1 MRSLRPLSLAAT
13 VAVALSSGACTT
25 SLSGLGGT
33 SSYSCPLP
41 QGGHCKPIS
50 QVYEDSLEPGF
61 GDASRAASKADQDA
75 EAAVAPVATAT
86 PVSPSAA
93 TAPPAPAYR
102 APAAVPEGNGFTIP
116 GLPAALLTRPRVLRV
131 YIAPWA
137 DNDDT
142 LLEGR
147 RAYVKLDEGRWRLD
161 HFRKAEQKA
170 FAPIQPPPAV
180 PAAPLSEV
188 RKGADAI
195 AQSLGNSPFM
205 PAAVAD
211 RLRESQERMQ

>member
-1 MRSLRPLSLAAT
+1 MKPLRALPLTATVLAA
-13 VAVALSSGACTT
+13 LLSGACTN
-25 SLSGLGGT
+25 LSGIGGS

-41 QGGHCKPIS
+41 KGGHCKPIT
-50 QVYEDSLEPGF
+50 QVYEDSLSPDF
-61 GDASRAASKADQDA
+61 GAAPA
-75 EAAVAPVATAT
+75 AAVEADDSAPVAA
-86 PVSPSAA
+86 PASPSAA
-93 TAPPAPAYR
+93 PAPVRPMVTAPT
-102 APAAVPEGNGFTIP
+102 GNGFTIP
-116 GLPAALLTRPRVLRV
+116 GLPASLLTRPRVLRV

-137 DNDDT
+137 DSEDT

-170 FAPIQPPPAV
+170 YAPIQPPPA
-180 PAAPLSEV
+180 AATAPLSEV
-188 RKGADAI
+188 KKGADAI
-195 AQSLGNSPFM
+195 AQSLGNSPFL